1 MWQQKKRS
9 IMNTF
14 FLNNHL
20 LVFFFFIIIRK
31 TPIFNSLRTLDEFK
45 SGILMRIRDDWCKS
59 SKI

>member
-1 MWQQKKRS
+1 MGAIRKYVTTNTTKKRS
-9 IMNTF
+9 II
-14 FLNNHL
+14 LS
-20 LVFFFFIIIRK
+20 FFFIIIRK